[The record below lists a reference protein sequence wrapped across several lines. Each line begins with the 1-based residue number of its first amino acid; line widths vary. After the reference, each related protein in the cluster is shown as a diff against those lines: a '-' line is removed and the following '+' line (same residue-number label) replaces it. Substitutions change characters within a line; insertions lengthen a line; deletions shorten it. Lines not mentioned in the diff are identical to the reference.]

1 MWGRVNPMK
10 KLKTPG
16 LLTAS
21 LVLLGVA
28 AVGCGG
34 GGAPTDASEDKFCK
48 ELTSLFN
55 DPSQIAD
62 MTDKEALDQI
72 KAWAKDLE
80 KVGTPKNI
88 SDEGRE
94 GFELMVEQVD
104 KLDTDDTA
112 ADLDKLEE
120 GLSDSEKK
128 ASEAFEKYT
137 TDTCGQIDIDTP
149 DLPELDVPEIDVPE
163 IPAPS

>member
-1 MWGRVNPMK
+1 MK
-10 KLKTPG
+10 KLTTPG

-21 LVLLGVA
+21 LVLLGAA

-34 GGAPTDASEDKFCK
+34 GGAPSDASEGEFCK

-55 DPSQIAD
+55 DPSKIGE
-62 MTDKEALDQI
+62 MTDKQALDQI
-72 KAWAKDLE
+72 KGWAKDLE

-88 SDEGRE
+88 SDEARE
-94 GFELMVEQVD
+94 GFELMVEQVG
-104 KLDTDDTA
+104 KLDADDTA

-120 GLSDSEKK
+120 DASASEKK
-128 ASEAFEKYT
+128 ATDAFEKYT
-137 TDTCGQIDIDTP
+137 TDTCGDFGIDA
-149 DLPELDVPEIDVPE
+149 PELEVPEIDVPE